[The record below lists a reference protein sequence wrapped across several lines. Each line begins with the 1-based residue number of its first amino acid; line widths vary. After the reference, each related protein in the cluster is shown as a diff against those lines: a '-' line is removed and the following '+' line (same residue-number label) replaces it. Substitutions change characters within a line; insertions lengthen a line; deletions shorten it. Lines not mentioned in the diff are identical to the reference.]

1 MSLNLFES
9 FPGFG
14 NDRDG
19 GEELRMCVCLED
31 SDYLFVGAELGGNQA
46 ERDVDAAL
54 CLLMLLQ
61 MPC

>member
-1 MSLNLFES
+1 MLLNLFES
-9 FPGFG
+9 FLGFG

-46 ERDVDAAL
+46 ERDVDAA
-54 CLLMLLQ
+54 
-61 MPC
+61 